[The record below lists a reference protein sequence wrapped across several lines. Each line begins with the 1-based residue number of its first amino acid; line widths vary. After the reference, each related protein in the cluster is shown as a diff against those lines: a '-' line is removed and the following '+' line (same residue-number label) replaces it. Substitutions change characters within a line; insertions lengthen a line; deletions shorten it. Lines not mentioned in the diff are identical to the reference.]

1 MLTPQ
6 EIQEKSGSFEK
17 AVFGGYS
24 MSSVE
29 DLLIPMQE
37 DYAALYKENAVL
49 KSKMKVLVD
58 RLEEYR
64 AQEESMNRAILTAQ
78 KTADDLMAETQRK
91 CAAMVADSELR
102 LRQRSED
109 LQKEL
114 QKESEEAERS
124 KAAIQKEVMAEREK
138 ADKIKADIQREL
150 QAEAQKAVKARTEL
164 HKEVLAESERVSLAK
179 TAAADFIVKLE
190 DQFQTQLSQLERI
203 KQMDLRPKDSD
214 AKAASKPPITPAK
227 VASKPTIAPAKA
239 ASEPPITPAKA
250 EKKPAP
256 VSQDTV
262 VLPAKPKA
270 APTEDELSR
279 EIEGNISRILAA
291 SAQAEY
297 INKPDDSGDTKVITP
312 V

>member
-64 AQEESMNRAILTAQ
+64 TQEESMNRAILTAQ
-78 KTADDLMAETQRK
+78 KTADDLMTETQRK

-150 QAEAQKAVKARTEL
+150 QAEAQKAVKVRTEL
-164 HKEVLAESERVSLAK
+164 HKEVLKESERVSLAR

-190 DQFQTQLSQLERI
+190 DQFQAQLSQLERI
-203 KQMDLRPKDSD
+203 KQMDLSPKDGD
-214 AKAASKPPITPAK
+214 AKVTAKP
-227 VASKPTIAPAKA
+227 KA
-239 ASEPPITPAKA
+239 APAKA

-262 VLPAKPKA
+262 VRPAKPKA

-291 SAQAEY
+291 SAKAEY

>member
-6 EIQEKSGSFEK
+6 EIQERSGSFEK

-29 DLLIPMQE
+29 DLLIPLQE

-78 KTADDLMAETQRK
+78 KTADELMAETERK

-124 KAAIQKEVMAEREK
+124 KAAIQQEVMAEREK

-150 QAEAQKAVKARTEL
+150 QVEAQNAVKTRTEL

-190 DQFQTQLSQLERI
+190 DKFQEHLSQLERI
-203 KQMDLRPKDSD
+203 KQMELSTKETP
-214 AKAASKPPITPAK
+214 KAAAPGAKPQTTP
-227 VASKPTIAPAKA
+227 PKA
-239 ASEPPITPAKA
+239 AKPKT
-250 EKKPAP
+250 EKKPAVP

-270 APTEDELSR
+270 ALTEDELTR
-279 EIEGNISRILAA
+279 EIEGNLSRILAA
-291 SAQAEY
+291 SAQVEY
-297 INKPDDSGDTKVITP
+297 INKPDDSGNTKVITP

>member
-29 DLLIPMQE
+29 DLLIPLQE

-78 KTADDLMAETQRK
+78 KTADELMAETERK

-124 KAAIQKEVMAEREK
+124 KAAIQQEVMAEREK
-138 ADKIKADIQREL
+138 ADKVKADIQREL
-150 QAEAQKAVKARTEL
+150 QIEAQKAVKTRTEL

-179 TAAADFIVKLE
+179 KAAADFIVKLE
-190 DQFQTQLSQLERI
+190 DQFQTHLSQLERI
-203 KQMDLRPKDSD
+203 KQMELGG
-214 AKAASKPPITPAK
+214 KAADGPKSAPVPAAKPKAEKPA
-227 VASKPTIAPAKA
+227 
-239 ASEPPITPAKA
+239 EPPRKA
-250 EKKPAP
+250 EKKSAAP
-256 VSQDTV
+256 VSQDTL
-262 VLPAKPKA
+262 VLPVPKDDGVSEE
-270 APTEDELSR
+270 TLTR
-279 EIEGNISRILAA
+279 EIEDNISRILAA

-297 INKPDDSGDTKVITP
+297 INKPDTSGDTKVITP

>member
-6 EIQEKSGSFEK
+6 EIQERSGSFEK

-29 DLLIPMQE
+29 DLLIPLQE

-49 KSKMKVLVD
+49 KSKMKVLVE

-64 AQEESMNRAILTAQ
+64 TQEESMNRAILTAQ
-78 KTADDLMAETQRK
+78 KTADELMAETERK

-150 QAEAQKAVKARTEL
+150 QVEAQNAVKTRTEL

-190 DQFQTQLSQLERI
+190 DKFQEHLSQLERI
-203 KQMDLRPKDSD
+203 KQMELSTKDHPKTAVLGTKPQT
-214 AKAASKPPITPAK
+214 AKSQPAK
-227 VASKPTIAPAKA
+227 TKT
-239 ASEPPITPAKA
+239 
-250 EKKPAP
+250 EKKAP

-262 VLPAKPKA
+262 VLPVKSKA
-270 APTEDELSR
+270 AQTEDELTR
-279 EIEGNISRILAA
+279 EIEGNLSRILAA

>member
-29 DLLIPMQE
+29 DLLIPLQE

-78 KTADDLMAETQRK
+78 KTADELMAETERK

-124 KAAIQKEVMAEREK
+124 KAAIQQEVMAEREK
-138 ADKIKADIQREL
+138 ADILAQLEGKKPLIQRSKGLGENDPEMMWMTTMNPDTRRL
-150 QAEAQKAVKARTEL
+150 IRVMPTQAEATAQVFDLLLGENAQGR
-164 HKEVLAESERVSLAK
+164 KEHIAENGYKYLDLA
-179 TAAADFIVKLE
+179 D
-190 DQFQTQLSQLERI
+190 
-203 KQMDLRPKDSD
+203 
-214 AKAASKPPITPAK
+214 
-227 VASKPTIAPAKA
+227 
-239 ASEPPITPAKA
+239 
-250 EKKPAP
+250 
-256 VSQDTV
+256 
-262 VLPAKPKA
+262 
-270 APTEDELSR
+270 
-279 EIEGNISRILAA
+279 IS
-291 SAQAEY
+291 
-297 INKPDDSGDTKVITP
+297 
-312 V
+312 